1 MDRLGRFQPKH
12 KNEEVIG
19 PPPALLTRP
28 DGAHAHTHYILQS
41 AIAQEPAA
49 AHLEFGGPEG
59 LQLTDV
65 QRLLRALLG

>member
-1 MDRLGRFQPKH
+1 MDRLRRYKQKH
-12 KNEEVIG
+12 KNEEVTD

-41 AIAQEPAA
+41 AMAQEPAA

-65 QRLLRALLG
+65 QWLPRALLG